1 MDCGVD
7 RMRICV
13 LHGPNLNLLG
23 TREPELYG
31 TETLSSL
38 DEKIRIRGS
47 ELDAQIESY
56 QSNHE
61 GELVDRIQ
69 ELSDRVDGWLVNAAG
84 LTHSSVA
91 LRDALIASRRPFVEV
106 HLTNIYAREPFRH
119 RSLLSDVAMGVVSG
133 FGARSYLFGLDGLL
147 DGLRNNGRAV

>member
-1 MDCGVD
+1 MVCEAD

-13 LHGPNLNLLG
+13 VHGPNLNLLG

-31 TETLSSL
+31 TDTLAAI
-38 DEKIRIRGS
+38 DEQLRTRGA
-47 ELDAQIESY
+47 ELGAQVQSF

-61 GELVDRIQ
+61 GDLVDRIQ

-91 LRDALIASRRPFVEV
+91 LRDALVASRKPFVEV
-106 HLTNIYAREPFRH
+106 HLTNIFSREPFRH
-119 RSLLSDVAMGVVSG
+119 RSLLSDVALGVVSG
-133 FGARSYLFGLDGLL
+133 FGAQSYLFGLDGLL
-147 DGLRNNGRAV
+147 AGMRNTG

>member
-1 MDCGVD
+1 
-7 RMRICV
+7 MRICV

-31 TETLSSL
+31 TVTLSEI
-38 DEKIRIRGS
+38 DEQLKVRGS
-47 ELDAQIESY
+47 ELGAQIQRC

-61 GELVDRIQ
+61 GELVDQIQ
-69 ELSDRVDGWLVNAAG
+69 RLSEDVDGWLVNAAG

-91 LRDALIASRRPFVEV
+91 LRDALVASRKPFVEV

-119 RSLLSDVAMGVVSG
+119 RSLLSDVALGVVAG
-133 FGARSYLFGLDGLL
+133 FGARSYRFGLDGLL
-147 DGLRNNGRAV
+147 DGIRTTG

>member
-1 MDCGVD
+1 VDCGVD

-38 DEKIRIRGS
+38 DEKIRVRGS
-47 ELDAQIESY
+47 ELGAQVQSY

-84 LTHSSVA
+84 LTHTSVA
-91 LRDALIASRRPFVEV
+91 LRDALVASRRPFVEV

-147 DGLRNNGRAV
+147 DGLRNTG

>member
-38 DEKIRIRGS
+38 DEKIRVRGS
-47 ELDAQIESY
+47 ELGAQVQSY

-84 LTHSSVA
+84 LTHTSVA
-91 LRDALIASRRPFVEV
+91 LRDALVASRRPFVEV

-147 DGLRNNGRAV
+147 DGLRNTG

>member
-91 LRDALIASRRPFVEV
+91 LRDALVASRRPFVEV

-147 DGLRNNGRAV
+147 DGLRNTGRAV

>member
-1 MDCGVD
+1 VDCGVD

>member
-1 MDCGVD
+1 MDSGVE

-13 LHGPNLNLLG
+13 VHGPNLNLLG

-31 TETLSSL
+31 TETLSAI
-38 DEKIRIRGS
+38 DEQLRTRGS
-47 ELDAQIESY
+47 EYGVQIESL

-69 ELSDRVDGWLVNAAG
+69 EMSGRVDGWLVNAAG

-91 LRDALIASRRPFVEV
+91 LRDALVASRKPFVEV
-106 HLTNIYAREPFRH
+106 HLTNIFSREPFRH
-119 RSLLSDVAMGVVSG
+119 RSLLSDVALGVVSG
-133 FGARSYLFGLDGLL
+133 FGARSYLFGLDGLV
-147 DGLRNNGRAV
+147 DDLRKTT

>member
-1 MDCGVD
+1 
-7 RMRICV
+7 MRICV

-31 TETLSSL
+31 TVTLSEI
-38 DEKIRIRGS
+38 DEQLRVRGS
-47 ELDAQIESY
+47 ELGARIQSC

-61 GELVDRIQ
+61 GELVDQIQ
-69 ELSDRVDGWLVNAAG
+69 KLSEDVDGWLVNAAG

-91 LRDALIASRRPFVEV
+91 LRDALVASRKPFVEV

-119 RSLLSDVAMGVVSG
+119 RSLLSDVALGVVAG
-133 FGARSYLFGLDGLL
+133 FGARSYRFGLDGLL
-147 DGLRNNGRAV
+147 DGIRTTG

>member
-1 MDCGVD
+1 M
-7 RMRICV
+7 
-13 LHGPNLNLLG
+13 
-23 TREPELYG
+23 EPASP
-31 TETLSSL
+31 SSL
-38 DEKIRIRGS
+38 DEKIRVRGS
-47 ELDAQIESY
+47 ELGAQVQSY

-84 LTHSSVA
+84 LTHTSVA
-91 LRDALIASRRPFVEV
+91 LRDALVASRRPFVEV

-147 DGLRNNGRAV
+147 DGLRNTG